1 MLDAFIGLGSNL
13 PDRLAAL
20 RRAVES
26 LAHLGRV
33 RARSALYETV
43 FASAAARPFLNAAL
57 WLETALS
64 PQELLERLS
73 DLEAA
78 ESTMTETVVKEIA
91 QETTRDGPLAAEG
104 KDLPKPLALDLLLL
118 GQKGDMVV
126 VSPSLTVPH
135 PRLHLRAFALRP
147 LLDLAPA
154 LVHPALS
161 LPLRVL
167 YRLLPDESALPRPK
181 GWL

>member
-13 PDRLAAL
+13 PDRLTAL

-43 FASAAARPFLNAAL
+43 FASAAARPLLNAAL

-64 PQELLERLS
+64 PQELLERLCEI
-73 DLEAA
+73 EAA
-78 ESTMTETVVKEIA
+78 ASAPATAKETATDGV
-91 QETTRDGPLAAEG
+91 GPLAAEG
-104 KDLPKPLALDLLLL
+104 KDVPLPLDLDLLML
-118 GQKGDMVV
+118 GHKGDMVV

-167 YRLLPDESALPRPK
+167 YRLLPDESALPRPR